1 MCKGLSP
8 SFSATRLGIANV
20 MVEQGVYLDTHPVRG
35 RRFSEDGDVSI
46 QLEAGPSAAALA
58 RNALVPIERE
68 VEEELM
74 ADVRL
79 LVSEL
84 VTNSVR
90 HAEMRPPGRVSVE
103 VSLDS
108 RKIHVEVKDSG
119 PGFEPSGRRP
129 GQSKAGGWGLYLVER
144 LADRWGVIC
153 NHITRVWFEIDLG
166 RRSPA

>member
-1 MCKGLSP
+1 
-8 SFSATRLGIANV
+8 
-20 MVEQGVYLDTHPVRG
+20 MVEQGVYLDTHPARRPGG
-35 RRFSEDGDVSI
+35 RRFSEDGEVSI

-68 VEEELM
+68 VNEDLM

-90 HAEMRPPGRVSVE
+90 HADMPPPGRVSLD
-103 VSLDS
+103 VSVDDG
-108 RKIHVEVKDSG
+108 KIHVEVEDTG
-119 PGFEPSGRRP
+119 TGFEPRGRRE
-129 GQSKAGGWGLYLVER
+129 GQSKASGWGLYLVER

-153 NHITRVWFEIDLG
+153 NHFTRVWFEIDLG
-166 RRSPA
+166 RRSRAAV